1 MALHVTLQKRTAIG
15 LGDTSTH
22 PHPYE
27 DDHITVEVTSYEETD
42 VNDALGV
49 LFYCRKCSVTKLNR

>member
-1 MALHVTLQKRTAIG
+1 MTAIG

-42 VNDALGV
+42 VNDALGL